1 MHHSYS
7 FTSTAEPLID
17 DDDRIDIA
25 ETLAVAANELMT
37 TCRFDALGADFHDDH

>member
-7 FTSTAEPLID
+7 FTSATEPPLD

-25 ETLAVAANELMT
+25 EMLAVTANELMT
-37 TCRFDALGADFHDDH
+37 SRRFEALGADFHDDH